1 MLISK
6 FSYFV
11 ILNSDIN
18 YITMQNAQ
26 YVFETDFGD
35 KTDYFIKQLSETKP
49 NIAIDVAANGIID
62 ADVIIKW
69 ITMLAPRVNKIIQQ
83 PDESLIKNNNFLIVF
98 NLFRSARVEIGLQKF
113 MVETLYDKNFKDL
126 AIFMDKTF
134 ELNTLSAP

>member
-1 MLISK
+1 
-6 FSYFV
+6 
-11 ILNSDIN
+11 
-18 YITMQNAQ
+18 
-26 YVFETDFGD
+26 
-35 KTDYFIKQLSETKP
+35 
-49 NIAIDVAANGIID
+49 
-62 ADVIIKW
+62 
-69 ITMLAPRVNKIIQQ
+69 MLAPRVNKIIQQ